1 MYAFAT
7 FAIIATVVGAW
18 QTFGQQQ
25 MQSVAQA
32 SSSAQAQAQA
42 LNMAAYRQSVISYLQ
57 SADPSFIGSIPPG
70 QLKKIAHYASDGLWN
85 NYVEGN
91 TVVVYAQSPTSASL
105 PSFTAKIAHGSVFA
119 GVARGGSL
127 VPTGQPGLSIPLPA
141 AIANSISDGTPVW
154 MAQVTRG

>member
-7 FAIIATVVGAW
+7 LAIVATLVCTW
-18 QTFGQQQ
+18 QTFGARQ
-25 MQSVAQA
+25 MEPVAQA
-32 SSSAQAQAQA
+32 TVAQAQAQA
-42 LNMAAYRQSVISYLQ
+42 MNMAAYRTSVIDYLQ
-57 SADPSFIGSIPPG
+57 TADPSFVGSIPPG
-70 QLKKIAHYASDGLWN
+70 QLKKLAHYASDGLWN

-119 GVARGGSL
+119 GVARGGRL
-127 VPTGQPGLSIPLPA
+127 IPTGQPGIAIPLPA
-141 AIANSISDGTPVW
+141 GIATSIADGTPVW

>member
-7 FAIIATVVGAW
+7 FAVMAAVICVW
-18 QTFGQQQ
+18 QTVGERQ

-32 SSSAQAQAQA
+32 SSAQAQAQA
-42 LNMAAYRQSVISYLQ
+42 LDMAGYRLSVIDYLQ
-57 SADPSFIGSIPPG
+57 TADPSFVGSIPPG
-70 QLKKIAHYASDGLWN
+70 QLKKIANEPSDGLWN
-85 NYVEGN
+85 NYVDGT

-119 GVARGGSL
+119 GIARGGYL
-127 VPTGQPGLSIPLPA
+127 VPTNQRGVAIPLPA
-141 AIANSISDGTPVW
+141 AIANSIADGTPVW